1 MTATGRRRP
10 AGAGALALAIVLVL
24 VLTTGCG
31 RDGDPGAG
39 RTLTVFAAS
48 SLTEAFRE
56 LGRRFERSHPGVA
69 VTFRFGASSA
79 LAQQLVDGAPA
90 DVVATA
96 DEETMAKVVGA
107 GRAVDPVIVARNR
120 LALIVERGN
129 PRGIRSLADAARPGV
144 VLVLCAREVPCGR
157 LAAAALAAAGVT
169 ARPASLE
176 ANVKGVVAKVTLGE
190 ADAGIVYATDVRA
203 AGDAA
208 EGVDLP
214 GGDDPALAAAYPMAA
229 VTAAP
234 NGADGRAW
242 IRFVRSDEG
251 QRVLASYGFLRP

>member
-1 MTATGRRRP
+1 MTATGRGRH
-10 AGAGALALAIVLVL
+10 AGVVAIAIASTL
-24 VLTTGCG
+24 VLTSGCS
-31 RDGDPGAG
+31 RDGGTGPR

-48 SLTEAFRE
+48 SLTEAFTA
-56 LGRRFERSHPGVA
+56 LGRTFERRHPGVK

-79 LAQQLVDGAPA
+79 ISQQLVDGAPA

-96 DEETMAKVVGA
+96 DEETMAKVVAA
-107 GRAVDPVIVARNR
+107 GRAADPVIVARNR

-129 PRGIRSLADAARPGV
+129 PMGIRSLADATRPGV
-144 VLVLCAREVPCGR
+144 VLVLCAPEVPCGR
-157 LAAAALAAAGVT
+157 LAAAALTAAGVT

-176 ANVKGVVAKVTLGE
+176 ENVKGVVAKVTLGE

-214 GGDDPALAAAYPMAA
+214 ASGDPTLTAAYPMAVMTDA
-229 VTAAP
+229 PDRATA
-234 NGADGRAW
+234 RAW
-242 IRFVRSDEG
+242 LAFVRSAEG
-251 QRVLASYGFLRP
+251 QRVLASFGFLGP